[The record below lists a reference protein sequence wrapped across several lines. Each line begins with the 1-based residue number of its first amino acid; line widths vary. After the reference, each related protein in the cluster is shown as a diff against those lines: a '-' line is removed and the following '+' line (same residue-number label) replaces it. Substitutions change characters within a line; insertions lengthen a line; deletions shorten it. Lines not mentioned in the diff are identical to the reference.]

1 MQSLE
6 ESCRKAS
13 EFFSGM
19 ADRVSIKKNKKFCY
33 EMSLDM
39 YAAATWI
46 ENMRKVEFYFAQ
58 MFPEEYEKTLRQM
71 QEDTEKEFKY
81 ETD

>member
-13 EFFSGM
+13 EFFTGM

-58 MFPEEYEKTLRQM
+58 MFPEEYRECLRKM

-81 ETD
+81 E

>member
-1 MQSLE
+1 
-6 ESCRKAS
+6 
-13 EFFSGM
+13 
-19 ADRVSIKKNKKFCY
+19 
-33 EMSLDM
+33 M

-81 ETD
+81 ETN

>member
-13 EFFSGM
+13 EFFTGI
-19 ADRVSIKKNKKFCY
+19 ADRVSVKKNKKFCY

-58 MFPEEYEKTLRQM
+58 MYPDEYKDVLRQM
-71 QEDTEKEFKY
+71 QEDTERSFHY
-81 ETD
+81 DG

>member
-6 ESCRKAS
+6 QSCRKAS
-13 EFFSGM
+13 EFFTGM

-58 MFPEEYEKTLRQM
+58 MYPDEYKDVLRQM
-71 QEDTEKEFKY
+71 QEDTEKEFHY
-81 ETD
+81 DG

>member
-6 ESCRKAS
+6 ESCWKAS
-13 EFFSGM
+13 EFFTGI
-19 ADRVSIKKNKKFCY
+19 ADRVSVKKNKKFCY

-58 MFPEEYEKTLRQM
+58 MYPDEYKDVLRQM
-71 QEDTEKEFKY
+71 QEDTERSFHY
-81 ETD
+81 DG

>member
-13 EFFSGM
+13 EFFTGM

-58 MFPEEYEKTLRQM
+58 MFPDEYEKTLRQM
-71 QEDTEKEFKY
+71 QADTEKEF
-81 ETD
+81 EHG

>member
-1 MQSLE
+1 MKGFE
-6 ESCRKAS
+6 ESCREAS
-13 EFFSGM
+13 EILNRMAETARDHRYRKLLSGL
-19 ADRVSIKKNKKFCY
+19 A
-33 EMSLDM
+33 LDTLC
-39 YAAATWI
+39 ASVWI

-81 ETD
+81 E

>member
-13 EFFSGM
+13 EFFTGM
-19 ADRVSIKKNKKFCY
+19 SDRVSIKKNKKFCY

-58 MFPEEYEKTLRQM
+58 MFPEEYQECLRKM
-71 QEDTEKEFKY
+71 QADTEKEFHY
-81 ETD
+81 D

>member
-6 ESCRKAS
+6 QSCRMAS
-13 EFFSGM
+13 EFFTGM
-19 ADRVSIKKNKKFCY
+19 ADRVSIKENKKFYY

-58 MFPEEYEKTLRQM
+58 MFPEEYRECLRKM

-81 ETD
+81 E

>member
-6 ESCRKAS
+6 ESCRQAS
-13 EFFSGM
+13 DVFTGM
-19 ADRVSIKKNKKFCY
+19 ADIVSTKKSKKFCY

-58 MFPEEYEKTLRQM
+58 MYPEEYKDVLRQM

-81 ETD
+81 ER

>member
-6 ESCRKAS
+6 ASCRKAS
-13 EFFSGM
+13 EFFTGM
-19 ADRVSIKKNKKFCY
+19 ADQVSIKKNKKFCY

-58 MFPEEYEKTLRQM
+58 MFPEEYETTLIQM
-71 QEDTEKEFKY
+71 QEDMEKEFKY
-81 ETD
+81 E

>member
-6 ESCRKAS
+6 QSCRQASDVFTGLVDLVSSKKA
-13 EFFSGM
+13 
-19 ADRVSIKKNKKFCY
+19 KKFCY

-39 YAAATWI
+39 YASATWI

-81 ETD
+81 EG

>member
-1 MQSLE
+1 
-6 ESCRKAS
+6 
-13 EFFSGM
+13 
-19 ADRVSIKKNKKFCY
+19 
-33 EMSLDM
+33 M

-71 QEDTEKEFKY
+71 QEDTEKEFAHG
-81 ETD
+81 

>member
-13 EFFSGM
+13 AVFTGFTGM
-19 ADRVSIKKNKKFCY
+19 VDSKKSKKFCY
-33 EMSLDM
+33 EMALDM

-46 ENMRKVEFYFAQ
+46 ENMRKVDFYFAQ